1 MAHFF
6 VVGCVG
12 LMVVVVGMGS
22 LWWRWL
28 WFLVE
33 FGWFGS
39 DSHSHEIYTGFEN
52 ESLKYLDGSL
62 KYLDMRKRI

>member
-1 MAHFF
+1 MADFF
-6 VVGCVG
+6 VVGCIG

-33 FGWFGS
+33 FGVYRSNLGGLDQIGWRLGS
-39 DSHSHEIYTGFEN
+39 
-52 ESLKYLDGSL
+52 
-62 KYLDMRKRI
+62 